1 MKKIIK
7 KEHGRHQKSKKNI
20 LQKIH
25 REITNDVT
33 YDNSVIK
40 YNTPTIIYYNNKEF
54 KINTRKYYEQY
65 EATWKCSNFRRSK
78 DKPIDQKYYCNAGI
92 KGIRDAISTNKYKF
106 FLLEDHS
113 ENCSNIR
120 ISKRKEVSDINQN
133 KYKDE
138 KKVIII

>member
-65 EATWKCSNFRRSK
+65 EATWKCSNLRRSFRK
-78 DKPIDQKYYCNAGI
+78 LLI
-92 KGIRDAISTNKYKF
+92 KINLDWRNLLSLSKQNRRYNHCEYK
-106 FLLEDHS
+106 S
-113 ENCSNIR
+113 
-120 ISKRKEVSDINQN
+120 
-133 KYKDE
+133 
-138 KKVIII
+138 